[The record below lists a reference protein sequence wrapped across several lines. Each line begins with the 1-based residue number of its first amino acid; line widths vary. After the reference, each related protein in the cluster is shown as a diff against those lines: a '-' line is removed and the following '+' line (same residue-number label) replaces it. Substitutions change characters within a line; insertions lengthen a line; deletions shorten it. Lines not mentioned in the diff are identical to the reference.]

1 MALFDFHLMKFEG
14 AIVFQ
19 VLDQEIYEPTFL
31 WDEHSVYHGWHISS
45 DQNNYPS
52 INLSNK
58 TIYLRNMGS
67 ITYEELYHISVTTIP
82 EDMDIDETYKNILY
96 ALEAWALKARNINE
110 V

>member
-1 MALFDFHLMKFEG
+1 
-14 AIVFQ
+14 
-19 VLDQEIYEPTFL
+19 
-31 WDEHSVYHGWHISS
+31 
-45 DQNNYPS
+45 
-52 INLSNK
+52 
-58 TIYLRNMGS
+58 MGS